1 VTQSVPAVAIHD
13 LRFGWPGGPDLLRIA
28 DLSIATGER
37 VFLRGG
43 SGSGKSTLLG
53 LLSGVHRPHAGEVS
67 ILGQSLARLGNA
79 ARDRLRGDAIGY
91 IFQMFNLVPYLGVLE
106 NTLLPLRFSAA
117 RRQRCG
123 ADPRAQA
130 QQLLS
135 ALGLPDSKL
144 HAPVTE
150 LSVGQQQRVAAAR
163 ALLGAPPLILADEP
177 TSALDA
183 EHRDQFIALL
193 LDQCRASNATLVF
206 VSHDGTL
213 ARHFDRQLDMRSFTA

>member
-1 VTQSVPAVAIHD
+1 VTVPAVSIDD
-13 LRFGWPGGPDLLRIA
+13 LRFGWPGAADLLRISN
-28 DLSIATGER
+28 LSITTGER

-53 LLSGVHRPHAGEVS
+53 LLSGVHLPRTGSVS
-67 ILGQSLARLGNA
+67 ILGQSLSSLGA
-79 ARDRLRGDAIGY
+79 SARDRVRGDAIGY

-117 RRQRCG
+117 RRQRSG
-123 ADPRAQA
+123 TDPKAAA
-130 QQLLS
+130 QQLLT
-135 ALGLPDSKL
+135 ALGLPNDKQ

-183 EHRDQFIALL
+183 DHRDQFLELL
-193 LDQCRASNATLVF
+193 LAQCRASNAALVF
-206 VSHDGTL
+206 VSHDAAL
-213 ARHFDRQLDMRSFTA
+213 ARHFDRQLDMRDFTA